1 MTLAEKAAEIKRKSL
16 QLARVLRLLEKP
28 EFIDYYLDLPEDTK
42 KATLLM
48 VDQNNAD
55 GLWEMYETSSYDA
68 MTVKE
73 LRIIAVR
80 KGLKYANIYDKW
92 NLIRLLRKKDANLE
106 AADKSCIVKG
116 RTDEVVSTE

>member
-16 QLARVLRLLEKP
+16 LLGRVLRLLEKP
-28 EFIDYYLDLPEDTK
+28 EFIDFYLDLPEDK
-42 KATLLM
+42 KITILQM
-48 VDQNNAD
+48 VDANNAD

-73 LRIIAVR
+73 LRIVAVR

-106 AADKSCIVKG
+106 AADQSC
-116 RTDEVVSTE
+116 VVEGQGHAVVPAE